1 MFFRR
6 KQTHQ
11 LTFEE
16 RLSNLKQNGF
26 SVSSE
31 GGGVRVS
38 KLGCAAT
45 VKGSGTDVP
54 EVGQFGVVVGNEI
67 GYLVSGGYQSF
78 FETPGGRKVAA
89 LAEHLK
95 ALHKFAEDLREG
107 LGLTR
112 LYNTSLGT
120 TFDKH
125 IYDRV
130 QDRDVDRP
138 DKPWEAR
145 VRDADPISK

>member
-6 KQTHQ
+6 KQPHQ

-16 RLSNLKQNGF
+16 RLECLKGSGF

-31 GGGVRVS
+31 GGRVRVS
-38 KLGCAAT
+38 KLGCAAI
-45 VKGSGTDVP
+45 VEGSGTAVP
-54 EVGQFGVVVGNEI
+54 VVGKAGVVVGNEI
-67 GYLVSGGYQSF
+67 GYLVSAGYQSF
-78 FETPGGRKVAA
+78 FQTSSGRKVAA

-95 ALHKFAEDLREG
+95 ALHKFDEDLREC
-107 LGLTR
+107 LGLTSY
-112 LYNTSLGT
+112 YNTSLGT

-130 QDRDVDRP
+130 QDRDIDRP
-138 DKPWEAR
+138 AKPWEAR
-145 VRDADPISK
+145 VRDRDPISK

>member
-6 KQTHQ
+6 KNPHQ

-16 RLSNLKQNGF
+16 RLSILKESGF
-26 SVSSE
+26 SVSPE
-31 GGGVRVS
+31 GGRTRVS
-38 KLGCAAT
+38 KLGCAAIIE
-45 VKGSGTDVP
+45 GSGTNVP
-54 EVGQFGVVVGNEI
+54 AVGKAGVVVGNEI

-78 FETPGGRKVAA
+78 FETQSGRKVAA

-95 ALHKFAEDLREG
+95 ALHKFEEDLRQG

-112 LYNTSLGT
+112 YYNTSLGT

-130 QDRDVDRP
+130 QGRDLKRP
-138 DKPWEAR
+138 KKPWEAR
-145 VRDADPISK
+145 VRDETPAVK